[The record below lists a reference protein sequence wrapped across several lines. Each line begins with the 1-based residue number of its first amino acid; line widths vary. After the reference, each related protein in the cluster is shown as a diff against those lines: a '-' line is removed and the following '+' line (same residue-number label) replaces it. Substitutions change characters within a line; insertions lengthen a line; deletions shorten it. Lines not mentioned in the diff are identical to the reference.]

1 MLSPSSP
8 PLVGGIFLYK
18 YYINTLGSKMAALS
32 SADFRKNASGGAY
45 AGESR
50 HKIFSLKIKDK
61 KPFILGA
68 TKYGK
73 KIIGVDYDQKSG
85 VLLYKETPTTK
96 TIKQVKNTKIFK
108 DPDFGGGAGSG
119 GGAEDTKYTESLQC
133 YYCSYV
139 FNKARKQVKA
149 VTDAQLSS
157 AKQYVFAT
165 KSLDECLK
173 NGPPDWIETG
183 VYIKTA
189 NALFEK
195 FGNKFKGTV
204 YFHRGSKFMDNVYS
218 AKSATHNLDK
228 KSKNP
233 QAPGSFSNDK
243 WNPGDIWASTFPPNS
258 SPLMEST
265 SSWGELNSEILKLA
279 GVKQSVTKLLGISLK
294 KVGSS
299 ATKAKLSEFNA
310 DTKTK
315 NYKFKSFKY
324 GKTGDFFNSQDI
336 YVNTSVGEVQ
346 FRTFGGETSWQ
357 GEIKGGD
364 AAGGKIGGGNVD
376 FYCKQVFKSG
386 IYGDYNNER
395 DLLAGIK
402 KDSQI
407 IPKMYKLYKKYNSK
421 STPSIKLLT
430 EKEFTAQW
438 STKDYKF
445 INSKVICMYFL
456 DVLMSGS
463 TAKQDEFITKM
474 FKYAQS
480 DVDQSSYFVK
490 LY

>member
-1 MLSPSSP
+1 
-8 PLVGGIFLYK
+8 
-18 YYINTLGSKMAALS
+18 MAALS
-32 SADFRKNASGGAY
+32 SSDFRKNASGGAY

-50 HKIFSLKIKDK
+50 HKIFDLKIKDK
-61 KPFILGA
+61 KPFILGS

-73 KIIGVDYDQKSG
+73 KIIGVSYNQKTG
-85 VLLYKETPTTK
+85 ILVYKESPTTK
-96 TIKQVKNTKIFK
+96 TIKEIKNTKIFK

-139 FNKARKQVKA
+139 FNKARKQVKS
-149 VTDAQLSS
+149 VSDAQLAS

-165 KSLDECLK
+165 KSLQECLQG
-173 NGPPDWIETG
+173 GPPDWIETG

-195 FGNKFKGTV
+195 FGRKFKGTV
-204 YFHRGSKFMDNVYS
+204 YFHRGSKFMDNVYK
-218 AKSATHNLDK
+218 AKTMTHNLDK
-228 KSKNP
+228 KSGNP

-243 WNPGDIWASTFPPNS
+243 WNPGDIWASSFPPS
-258 SPLMEST
+258 ATPLMEST
-265 SSWGELNSEILKLA
+265 SSWGELNAEVSKLA
-279 GVKQSVTKLLGISLK
+279 GLKSSETKLLGISLK
-294 KVGSS
+294 KVGAS
-299 ATKAKLSEFNA
+299 ASKAKLSEFNVGGKA
-310 DTKTK
+310 KS
-315 NYKFKSFKY
+315 YKFKSFKY

-336 YVNTSVGEVQ
+336 YVATSVGEVQ

-376 FYCKQVFKSG
+376 FYCRQVFGSG
-386 IYGDYNNER
+386 IYGGYDSER
-395 DLLAGIK
+395 SLLTSVKNDQKIM
-402 KDSQI
+402 S
-407 IPKMYKLYKKYNSK
+407 KMYTLYKKYNSK
-421 STPSIKLLT
+421 SNPSVKLLS
-430 EKEFTAQW
+430 EKDFISQW
-438 STKDYKF
+438 QTKDYKF

-463 TAKQDEFITKM
+463 PAKKDEFITKM